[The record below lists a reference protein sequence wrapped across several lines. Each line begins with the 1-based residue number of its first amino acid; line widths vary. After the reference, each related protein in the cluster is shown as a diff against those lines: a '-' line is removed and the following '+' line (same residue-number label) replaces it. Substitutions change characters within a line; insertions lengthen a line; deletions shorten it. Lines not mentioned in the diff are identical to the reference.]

1 MVLLGVWKMKKLN
14 LPLIAGGIIIGVLIL
29 IMLFPHK
36 FTSFNPYVIEG
47 IKSSVQKNGTLA
59 IEGAPFSPS
68 KLNILGTD
76 QLGRDILSLLIYG
89 TRLTL
94 ELGLLVVIGRFMIA
108 LPLGIAAG
116 FGNSFCKAVI
126 NLFNVLFSAI
136 PALIISVLILKISFF
151 KGLYKE
157 QSIIAFTIIL
167 TAVGFGRMARLIGE
181 RTESILSQPFISG
194 EKAIGKKKIRIATQ
208 NVLSHLTPELI
219 VLFFIEMALALS
231 MIMELGFFGVYVG
244 NLRVVADTDGA
255 VMQVMNISYEP
266 EWASML
272 ASSMKYISIAPWT
285 VLSPAITFFI
295 SIFGFN
301 LFGEGL
307 REELQKKNS
316 QISYKIKEFKKNGV
330 RKIACAVTLI
340 FIIYASF
347 GVFNYFKSSAEDKR
361 AKSIANWEFK
371 DSALIGSDDAEYTAD
386 KIKESIKEA
395 GFKPIGNDYI
405 QNYKIDKLYMID
417 KYLFNIINGAEKEK
431 LIWGKDFSLSSNADY
446 NVSCGIIDGRS
457 INIFK
462 MKNYKIFDNK
472 LVLLDE
478 ETYSRA
484 DIEKLYIKIKNESKC
499 LGIIYILKGG
509 DKLPDILNKGND
521 KLPLIYITKE
531 ASKFIKIDTKMEIH
545 IESKGLSQQGRNVI
559 GILPGKN
566 KIISKEAIMISLGY
580 NYMDYEKENVSEK
593 IEMMIETAK
602 KLYDKEN
609 KQGRSIIIAFFD
621 GNITDNYAGVKNY
634 TENPVYPL
642 ENTSVNVDLTSMN
655 VKTSSLVLNTQQVP
669 VTKYFAWAFSHQLEQ
684 NIKHKGIQVTKYLSK
699 KTLNQILDDGPNS
712 QEILYYKGAVPT
724 VLTMY
729 NTGNTEKHSKL
740 EKNFTDILVSSIT
753 NINY

>member
-1 MVLLGVWKMKKLN
+1 MELPEGLEMKKLN
-14 LPLIAGGIIIGVLIL
+14 LPMIAGGIIIGILVLI
-29 IMLFPHK
+29 IIFPHK

-47 IKSSVQKNGTLA
+47 IKTSVQKNGSLA
-59 IEGAPFSPS
+59 VKGAPFSPS

-76 QLGRDILSLLIYG
+76 QLGRDILSLIIYG

-94 ELGLLVVIGRFMIA
+94 ELGLLVVLGRFIIA

-136 PALIISVLILKISFF
+136 PALIISVLILNISFF

-157 QSIIAFTIIL
+157 QSIIAFAIIL
-167 TAVGFGRMARLIGE
+167 TAVGFGRLARLIGE
-181 RTESILSQPFISG
+181 RTESILSQPFIKG
-194 EKAIGKKKIRIATQ
+194 ETAIGKKKIRIAFE

-219 VLFFIEMALALS
+219 VLLFIEMALALS

-285 VLSPAITFFI
+285 VLSPAVTFFI

-316 QISYKIKEFKKNGV
+316 KLSYKIKEFKKNGV
-330 RKIACAVTLI
+330 RKTAFALSLI
-340 FIIYASF
+340 FIVYASF
-347 GVFNYFKSSAEDKR
+347 GVFNYFKNSAEDKR
-361 AKSIANWEFK
+361 AKSIINWEFK
-371 DSALIGSDDAEYTAD
+371 DSVIIGSREAELTAD
-386 KIKESIKEA
+386 KIKESIEKA
-395 GFKPIGNDYI
+395 GFKPIENDYI
-405 QNYKIDKLYMID
+405 KNYKIDKLYMID
-417 KYLFNIINGAEKEK
+417 KYKFNIINGTVKNG
-431 LIWGKDFSLSSNADY
+431 LTWGKEFSLSSNVNY
-446 NVSCGIIDGRS
+446 NASCGIIDGSS

-462 MKNYKIFDNK
+462 MKDYKILDNK
-472 LVLLDE
+472 LLLLDE

-484 DIEKLYIKIKNESKC
+484 DIEKFNKEIKGESKC
-499 LGIIYILKGG
+499 LGIIDIIKSE

-521 KLPLIYITKE
+521 KLPLMYITKE
-531 ASKFIKIDTKMEIH
+531 ASKLIKADSKLEVNIK
-545 IESKGLSQQGRNVI
+545 SKGLSETGRNII

-566 KIISKEAIMISLGY
+566 KALSKEAIMISLGY
-580 NYMDYEKENVSEK
+580 NYMNYDKENSSEK

-602 KLYDKEN
+602 KLYDKES

-621 GNITDNYAGVKNY
+621 GNITDDYAGVKNY

-642 ENTSVNVDLTSMN
+642 ENTSVNVDLTGMN
-655 VKTSSLVLNTQQVP
+655 VKTDGLILNTQQVP
-669 VTKYFAWAFSHQLEQ
+669 VTRYFAWAFSHQLEQ
-684 NIKHKGIQVTKYLSK
+684 NIKHKGIEITKYLSK
-699 KTLNQILDDGPNS
+699 KTVSQILDAGPNS

-729 NTGNTEKHSKL
+729 KTENIEKYSKL
-740 EKNFTDILVSSIT
+740 EKKFTDILVSSIT